1 MDTGRRALPPEGMP
15 SPPPTP
21 RRGPLPDPPR
31 SHPHPG
37 RARRAVATP
46 PEDEGARL
54 AWMSLA
60 ALGVAMTVL
69 IGGLYLILGPRSTG
83 TTSPAPSPSSS
94 RVEASTSS
102 TESSDGGSSPST
114 EPSPSLD
121 ESPPGPSP
129 PAELDLGDVRLT
141 VPDGWEVYADEVVQD
156 DRRLVRLRE
165 PATDVRVQAVTLTT
179 VGEDLTQACRDLVT
193 DQQQAFTGVAESVVV
208 DVPLT
213 GGASGVSCA
222 FTGTRTSDT
231 VAAKVE
237 FTIIR
242 RDADAQSLVF
252 RDTVPDSVAEGSPV
266 LAQLADMECAAT
278 ETFGVVVGTC

>member
-1 MDTGRRALPPEGMP
+1 MDVAGCAGRRDDSADRWPLSHSRPPEHRHHVPGTLP
-15 SPPPTP
+15 VVEQGRSVDLVHGVL
-21 RRGPLPDPPR
+21 RRRIQPVDGAVTLPGRVVPGPL
-31 SHPHPG
+31 S
-37 RARRAVATP
+37 
-46 PEDEGARL
+46 
-54 AWMSLA
+54 
-60 ALGVAMTVL
+60 
-69 IGGLYLILGPRSTG
+69 
-83 TTSPAPSPSSS
+83 
-94 RVEASTSS
+94 
-102 TESSDGGSSPST
+102 
-114 EPSPSLD
+114 
-121 ESPPGPSP
+121 